1 MTTASFRIEIIPKP
15 IYVGGLGPPMA
26 PISMLPEHDEE
37 SWVIAQLIQYGKE
50 PHYVVHPKDKP
61 VVRKI
66 VQKNEILNWVSPRV
80 LEAFELEEE
89 TRRDA
94 REEELK
100 QKRELNKLTRNGKKR
115 GRPFKRAQTG
125 ASASLVES
133 IETET
138 DTPED
143 SADPLAS
150 SYPPQPSNTQ
160 PSLSQPS
167 LSQPHLTLRHRM
179 DSPFDTENT
188 EDDEGITGS
197 MEPPPS
203 KRSRTD
209 MSEGL
214 SSKIP
219 INPKESVSSPQTVQN
234 PAPTFK
240 QPQRSKSMAEPSTP
254 QRTPSPSKTRTPQR
268 STAPPVSTSNS
279 GRSLRDRSAQP
290 FYGRQR
296 SQTAYPSHS
305 ASPAKSRKSTT
316 PLGYPTR
323 SSSRSRN
330 ATPSGDL
337 QKPADKGW
345 KSAPSKPTASS
356 PQKRSKATTPSKSK
370 PAPPAA
376 ESDDDDDADDKEQEM
391 MDGKQWKVIRLLDD
405 KYRMIKRRRCHY
417 YLTQWAGD
425 YAPTWE
431 RSTNITNDL
440 KIEYEAWKKTPEG
453 KARKE
458 KGGKASIEKDTEP
471 PQNAADRPASRNS
484 ADETEEDVA
493 PPRSSDDRPHSSSSA
508 DDQAQASKQLGTD
521 IGVLSTPDDD
531 DVDMVVP
538 VPVKQ
543 ERVEESLDELP
554 LARSPYFPEQ
564 PAAGAVES
572 GDEE

>member
-1 MTTASFRIEIIPKP
+1 
-15 IYVGGLGPPMA
+15 MA
-26 PISMLPEHDEE
+26 PISLLPEHDEE

-66 VQKNEILNWVSPRV
+66 IQKNEILNWVSPRV
-80 LEAFELEEE
+80 LEAFELEEGI
-89 TRRDA
+89 RRDA

-100 QKRELNKLTRNGKKR
+100 QERALNKLTKNGKKR
-115 GRPFKRAQTG
+115 GRPFKRAQTE

-138 DTPED
+138 DTPDD
-143 SADPLAS
+143 SAGPLGS
-150 SYPPQPSNTQ
+150 SHLPQPSNTQ

-219 INPKESVSSPQTVQN
+219 INSKEYISSPQTVQN

-268 STAPPVSTSNS
+268 GTAPPVSTSNS
-279 GRSLRDRSAQP
+279 ERRSLRDRSAQP

-316 PLGYPTR
+316 PARYPTR

-345 KSAPSKPTASS
+345 KSAPSKPTAST
-356 PQKRSKATTPSKSK
+356 PKKRSKTPTPSKSK

-376 ESDDDDDADDKEQEM
+376 ESDDDDDADDKGQEM

-417 YLTQWAGD
+417 YLTQWAGG

-440 KIEYEAWKKTPEG
+440 KVEYEAWKKSPEG
-453 KARKE
+453 KTHKKKSVE
-458 KGGKASIEKDTEP
+458 KVIEP

-484 ADETEEDVA
+484 TDETEEDVA
-493 PPRSSDDRPHSSSSA
+493 PPRSPDDRPHSRSSA

-521 IGVLSTPDDD
+521 LGVLSAPDDDD

-538 VPVKQ
+538 VAVKQ
-543 ERVEESLDELP
+543 ERFEEGLDELS
-554 LARSPYFPEQ
+554 LARSPYFLDQ
-564 PAAGAVES
+564 PAAAGAAES